1 MLLQPTRIKTGILDA
16 VLHFDGEK
24 QFGDCHH
31 HCRLRLALLLRR
43 MHAGSNRSLLRS
55 AVNVASVA
63 GLPLRQSITL
73 LDAALKCCDF

>member
-1 MLLQPTRIKTGILDA
+1 
-16 VLHFDGEK
+16 
-24 QFGDCHH
+24 
-31 HCRLRLALLLRR
+31 

-73 LDAALKCCDF
+73 LDAGTEWGNMVRVPVEKE